1 MVSYKI
7 LFITPPNFC
16 FSLSLQEMDQQNLEL
31 RSKLLDESKKTI
43 LAEMAAK
50 TDAELVAKELKLE
63 KDSLEKKYQEA
74 MSQIS
79 ELNQMKERYSH
90 KMHETMAQ

>member
-1 MVSYKI
+1 M
-7 LFITPPNFC
+7 
-16 FSLSLQEMDQQNLEL
+16 EL

-74 MSQIS
+74 MAQIF
-79 ELNQMKERYSH
+79 ELNQMKERYSQ